1 MGVGDKEKGNTLFQ
15 RRPVLFVR
23 PSGPTGHASV
33 RAGVENVLPIDH
45 ALAQSSPA
53 FGVVIVRVFGIH
65 GDLGDHV
72 LELGKVAHKLGDSH
86 RAVFVDYEY
95 GNG

>member
-33 RAGVENVLPIDH
+33 RAGVENMLPIEH
-45 ALAQSSPA
+45 ALAQSGPA
-53 FGVVIVRVFGIH
+53 LGVVIFGVVGIH
-65 GDLGDHV
+65 WDLGDHV
-72 LELGKVAHKLGDSH
+72 LELGKVADKLGDSG
-86 RAVFVDYEY
+86 RAVFVD
-95 GNG
+95 